1 MTSTLLKLLGAVTG
15 LAAVITFA
23 GGAVLW
29 VRFDAIGLPADQVIT
44 LLPKELLLTIGAR
57 ELLLPV
63 ALGGALGALLVGLAP
78 LRGDR
83 YALLFW
89 LVLGI
94 VLFVTVVA
102 LVVLASGLDWLAI
115 FGMLAAT
122 VLALGGVLAVAL
134 VVPNGEAF
142 AWTVAAAILLIAVPL
157 TIAREA
163 QSPRVEPVAMLLDGR
178 PDSVAGFYI
187 GQTKDRVY
195 IAPLPGSGASDDP
208 FADQPLD
215 RVLELHRDNIRQ
227 LVLHAPV
234 DTTGDGPGRDE
245 ARTLLADLHLAGATV
260 PVVPVTTAD
269 PVATFAP
276 LVNLHVHETSWPMTT
291 AFFLR
296 HAWLTW
302 SAPDCPLWI
311 QGAKQGEGAHG
322 AVEDHR
328 ALMGVDA
335 AKLAGPDAYARAP
348 VDAGCDEGSGAKV
361 PADAHT
367 RPWDSGN
374 GRPRGLPLREGW
386 ALDLGDDA
394 RTPAP
399 RLDRDEAQ
407 QVLQDVPVYFERHQ
421 EGIGE
426 RITYWF
432 FYGLSRPPGEPSLT
446 DAVSHEGDW
455 ERISVLVEHQP
466 GSATYLPLSVR
477 FHTHDGHRDIAW
489 RAVTRISAAGSP
501 GATHPVAYSARG
513 SHATY
518 WRTGDY
524 AIVVKALGKPAFS
537 VEDHAMACSGCP
549 EWRTWE
555 RLVDATT
562 QPWYGFGGAW
572 GRAGSLSGGGTTG
585 PLGPSSYKAAG
596 ANPSPTRTLS
606 RATTPTVPAQAAT
619 PAAPPA
625 AG

>member
-1 MTSTLLKLLGAVTG
+1 LERVLKLLGAVAG

-29 VRFDAIGLPADQVIT
+29 VRFDALGLPADQIIT

-57 ELLLPV
+57 ELLLPM
-63 ALGGALGALLVGLAP
+63 AIGGAMGALLVGLAP
-78 LRGDR
+78 LRGGS

-89 LVLGI
+89 LALI
-94 VLFVTVVA
+94 VLA
-102 LVVLASGLDWLAI
+102 GGLDWLGI
-115 FGMLAAT
+115 LGMLAAT
-122 VLALGGVLAVAL
+122 ALGLGGVLAVAL
-134 VVPNGEAF
+134 VVPRSEPL
-142 AWTVAAAILLIAVPL
+142 AWTVAAAVLLIAVPL

-163 QSPRVEPVAMLLDGR
+163 ASPRVEPVAMLLDGR
-178 PDSVAGFYI
+178 PDSVAAFYI
-187 GQTKDRVY
+187 GQTRDRVY
-195 IAPLPGSGASDDP
+195 VAPLPGSGASDDP

-215 RVLELHRDNIRQ
+215 RVLELHRDNIRE

-234 DTTGDGPGRDE
+234 DTSGDGPGRDE
-245 ARTLLADLHLAGATV
+245 ARTLLADLRLAGVTV
-260 PVVPVTTAD
+260 PVAPVTTAD

-276 LVNLHVHETSWPMTT
+276 LVSLHVHEVSWPMT
-291 AFFLR
+291 ADFFLR

-302 SAPDCPLWI
+302 SAPGCPLWI
-311 QGAKQGEGAHG
+311 QGAQAGDGAGG

-328 ALMGVDA
+328 VLMGAFDP
-335 AKLAGPDAYARAP
+335 AKLAGPDAYAHAP
-348 VDAGCDEGSGAKV
+348 VDAHCNAGSGAKV
-361 PADAHT
+361 PASAHT

-374 GRPRGLPLREGW
+374 GRPRDLPLREGW
-386 ALDLGDDA
+386 ALDLDDGA

-421 EGIGE
+421 EGIDE

-432 FYGLSRPPGEPSLT
+432 FYGLSRPPGEPGLT

-455 ERISVLVEHQP
+455 ERISVLVQHQP

-477 FHTHDGHRDIAW
+477 FHTHDGHRDITW
-489 RAVTRISAAGSP
+489 RAVTRIAAAGSP

-524 AIVVKALGKPAFS
+524 AIVVKALGRPAFS

-555 RLVDATT
+555 RLVDATQ

-572 GRAGSLSGGGTTG
+572 GRAGSLAGGGTTG
-585 PLGPSSYKAAG
+585 PLGPSPYKTAG
-596 ANPSPTRTLS
+596 ANPSPTRTLY
-606 RATTPTVPAQAAT
+606 RATTPTQPTAPPQAAQ
-619 PAAPPA
+619 PATA
-625 AG
+625 AAIAANH